1 MPAFNR
7 VIIAGHLTRDPEL
20 SFLPSGTSVC
30 KIGLAINRKWK
41 DKEGNQ
47 KEEVCFVDVSAFGK
61 TGETIN
67 KYFHKGNA
75 ILIEGRLHYQEWTSK
90 EGQRRS
96 KLEVVADGFS
106 FIESGGSSQG
116 SKPHGQSGCTGN
128 PSTQGQ
134 DGPPLADPDIPF

>member
-7 VIIAGHLTRDPEL
+7 VIIAGHMTRDPEL
-20 SFLPSGTSVC
+20 AFLPSGTSVC
-30 KIGLAINRKWK
+30 KFGLAINRKWRDK
-41 DKEGNQ
+41 DGNQ

-67 KYFHKGNA
+67 KYFQKGKA
-75 ILIEGRLHYQEWTSK
+75 ILVEGRLHYQEWTSK

-106 FIESGGSSQG
+106 FIESGGSSQD
-116 SKPHGQSGCTGN
+116 SKPQGRSVGTGN
-128 PSTQGQ
+128 AAPQAQ
-134 DGPPLADPDIPF
+134 DCPPPADSDVPF